1 MADEFPWVNQIK
13 FQDSIT
19 WVGTNDGLYKI
30 VISKD
35 KKIRWSKEL
44 EKGTDFIID
53 SEGTIWASNF
63 GKGLNINNGHGWQF
77 LQNDTVK
84 YIYNIYEYKSQIF
97 ILANINET
105 LCYLKWDKSKWVF
118 LTSFNPSKEQ
128 GKVSGFG
135 LVVDSNGIY
144 SCIDFYEKPV
154 ENSANCFYQ
163 YDWEKW
169 NVVKKDVTDFF
180 YENISDKWYLFNS
193 NDGRKFIMN
202 NLIITLPNKEVI
214 NKRFFSVKGVLWIL
228 TTNGNFYKYLNN
240 NWIKYD
246 LIENTNADTYYLKN
260 ENEVWAGGYSYVA
273 YYEKGKWIEVCF
285 LEPRPNGEE
294 TGESE
299 EELQKQ
305 REIEA
310 SKTWGVIN
318 DPDGYTN
325 LREMPNPDSDIVA
338 IILKNVKFKYREVYK
353 MDWCYVET
361 MTGAKG
367 YMHKSRI
374 TKI

>member
-154 ENSANCFYQ
+154 E
-163 YDWEKW
+163 K
-169 NVVKKDVTDFF
+169 
-180 YENISDKWYLFNS
+180 
-193 NDGRKFIMN
+193 
-202 NLIITLPNKEVI
+202 NKYHH
-214 NKRFFSVKGVLWIL
+214 N
-228 TTNGNFYKYLNN
+228 
-240 NWIKYD
+240 
-246 LIENTNADTYYLKN
+246 
-260 ENEVWAGGYSYVA
+260 
-273 YYEKGKWIEVCF
+273 
-285 LEPRPNGEE
+285 
-294 TGESE
+294 
-299 EELQKQ
+299 Q
-305 REIEA
+305 
-310 SKTWGVIN
+310 
-318 DPDGYTN
+318 
-325 LREMPNPDSDIVA
+325 
-338 IILKNVKFKYREVYK
+338 
-353 MDWCYVET
+353 
-361 MTGAKG
+361 
-367 YMHKSRI
+367 
-374 TKI
+374 